1 MAKPETSSAGVIGG
15 AVGGGLGAVSGIVVI
30 VLILIKRRHLKLK
43 CKGNAMLYNNS
54 HVCFFHYKCYYNSF
68 PDPYLNI
75 SKVYSTAK

>member
-15 AVGGGLGAVSGIVVI
+15 AVGGGLGAVIGIVVI

-54 HVCFFHYKCYYNSF
+54 LVFFSIINVF
-68 PDPYLNI
+68 T
-75 SKVYSTAK
+75 TAFLILI